1 MLNDTLV
8 STINAVLVEKNGQID
23 LRSGRCQKSLRNE
36 ILIYFA
42 ELRVIVTFNRF
53 YGVFK
58 V

>member
-8 STINAVLVEKNGQID
+8 STINAVLVEKNGQIWEV
-23 LRSGRCQKSLRNE
+23 GVAKKSLRNE